1 MAHVSGYS
9 QKWRNSV
16 GKLSEYL
23 NQPKVEISGRKFVD
37 EQLLLELLDDRI
49 REERKD
55 AESEDERNA
64 YDCVLNII
72 ANW

>member
-1 MAHVSGYS
+1 M
-9 QKWRNSV
+9 
-16 GKLSEYL
+16 GKLSKYL